1 MKKRCLAALLALV
14 MIFSI
19 LPVSVF
25 AVDAGELDGSIEFD
39 DASAAANATGV
50 TATKTLSGPD
60 EDGNYTITLS
70 VKGTTST
77 SSTTNSLPADIVLVV
92 DTSTSMDEEVDRRTC
107 GGEIQEKTGF
117 FGVTYYECV
126 ECQETYWNYQETC
139 TAQVKVNRLDVA
151 KAAATQ
157 FVSNML
163 EKSND
168 IRFGLYDF
176 SGSNRTKV
184 GLTSDKNE
192 LLTAINNLSMPRW
205 GDGTDYDVGL
215 NGAAAILQNSEEGR
229 EKFIVFIS
237 DGDPKT
243 GNGISVADS
252 LKQQGIT
259 IFSVGIDVKK
269 SGRNALQAIC
279 SIKENG
285 NYYYYDASSDGSSG
299 NLLSEVLAE
308 IQKVIESTIHAAKNA
323 VMTDLINSASFELVP
338 DSASEGLQVS
348 GNQLTWEIGDITKDT
363 QTVSFKIKLK
373 EDNTATGKVY
383 TNSDVYLT
391 FESTA
396 LGKEVKFK
404 KEAIGEPTVQVNKV
418 TYTDGLEETVFADE
432 VYYNYIL
439 GSDIPPFSTTAV
451 PVPYG
456 YEFAGWNRSDD
467 SDGNI
472 TFTAVY
478 EPDTN
483 QTKDLSYT
491 VEYYKDGVL
500 ADTDTVTATVWVN
513 DPDTLTVDSSKI
525 NTSNKY
531 TGYKFDRTDP
541 ATVPATINDKGVIK
555 VYYVKD
561 ASQTKTLSYTVEYY
575 KDGVLADTDTVTAT
589 VWVNDPD
596 TLTVDSS
603 KINTSNKYT
612 GYKFDR
618 TDPATVPATINDK
631 GVIKVYYVKDASQTK
646 TLSYTVEYYKDGV
659 LAATDTETATVWV
672 NNPDTLTVNKSKINT
687 TDKFY
692 GYEFEKTVPAEIP
705 TSVVTGAV
713 IKVFYKASNASLTV
727 TKTVLN
733 NNKKYIEVGDTIEYR
748 ITIENTGNVTLS
760 NVELND
766 VVRDEYGKKV
776 AALRLYDKDGK
787 EWTKISEI
795 RPGTKIILYTSYK
808 VTLSDLGKTL
818 TNTVTAL
825 DPNNNGGGASSESI
839 KVVSTLIA
847 ILPTL
852 NTTDHVA
859 YIIGYEDGTVKP
871 NNNITRAEVAT
882 IFFRLLT
889 DESRAYY
896 WSQTNDYSDVSADDW
911 FNNAVSTMANA
922 GIITGYPDGTFR
934 PNAPITRAEF
944 AAIAARFSDRTDV
957 YGKSFSDVK
966 DSHWA
971 KKYISMAQGLGWI
984 TGYPD
989 GTFKPDKS
997 ITRAEAMT
1005 LINRVLER
1013 AVESEYYMC
1022 PNMVTWS
1029 DNKPSDWYY
1038 EDVQEATNSHL
1049 YHRTRNLVP
1058 GQTFYYEIWDSIEKN
1073 PDWAALEKTWSQATT
1088 R

>member
-439 GSDIPPFSTTAV
+439 GSDIPPFSTTPV

-478 EPDTN
+478 EPDTS
-483 QTKDLSYT
+483 QTKELSYT
-491 VEYYKDGVL
+491 VEYR
-500 ADTDTVTATVWVN
+500 ADSTTGTLLDTAEETVSIWVN
-513 DPDTLTVDSSKI
+513 DSTYTV
-525 NTSNKY
+525 NTVPEKSF
-531 TGYKFDRTDP
+531 TGYKVNAAASTALP
-541 ATVPATINDKGVIK
+541 AAVSNGDTIYVI
-555 VYYVKD
+555 YEKD
-561 ASQTKTLSYTVEYY
+561 
-575 KDGVLADTDTVTAT
+575 D
-589 VWVNDPD
+589 
-596 TLTVDSS
+596 
-603 KINTSNKYT
+603 
-612 GYKFDR
+612 
-618 TDPATVPATINDK
+618 
-631 GVIKVYYVKDASQTK
+631 SQTK

-727 TKTVLN
+727 TKTILN
-733 NNKKYIEVGDTIEYR
+733 QNKKYIEVGDTIEYR